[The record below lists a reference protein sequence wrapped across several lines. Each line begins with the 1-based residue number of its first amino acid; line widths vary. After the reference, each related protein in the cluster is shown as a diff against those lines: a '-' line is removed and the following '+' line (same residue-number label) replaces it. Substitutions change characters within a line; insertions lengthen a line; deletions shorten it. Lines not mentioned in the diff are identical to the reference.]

1 MATIERIMPIRT
13 DKEGRWHIELCIQRQ
28 RIHRRLP
35 EGCTKED
42 AKDAEAAIRQ
52 SFKSRSFTAD
62 PSLAEVMALYMDH
75 AETLRSTSTAEFHA
89 LRMGEWIH
97 GRKASD
103 AKLMCAQ
110 MVPEMLKKY
119 KPATV
124 NRSLGTLKKAL
135 SMAWERGIIPANYG
149 EQIKRLKENNSREVY
164 LSLVEVKTL
173 ASHASKNVQAAIWI
187 AIYTGMRRG
196 EIVKM
201 NEAEIG
207 IDTLSI
213 LSGNT
218 KTLKRRTVP
227 IIEPLREWLA
237 YLPLPIGAE
246 GIKSGFVRARKA
258 AKMEHVRFHDLR
270 HSTASLLIQSGT
282 DLYTVSKIL
291 GHSSTKMSERY
302 AHMEVSQ
309 QRDALSKVFG

>member
-1 MATIERIMPIRT
+1 MPIRT

-35 EGCTKED
+35 EGSTKED
-42 AKDAEAAIRQ
+42 AKNAEAEVRQ
-52 SFKSRSFTAD
+52 SFKSRAFTAD

-75 AETLRSTSTAEFHA
+75 ANSLRSTDTAEFHA

-110 MVPEMLKKY
+110 MIPVLLKTY

-135 SMAWERGIIPANYG
+135 SMAWERGIIPTNYG
-149 EQIKRLKENNSREVY
+149 EQIKRLKENNEREVF
-164 LSLVEVKTL
+164 LTIEEVEKI
-173 ASHASKNVQAAIWI
+173 AHHASDNVRAAIWI

-196 EIVKM
+196 EIIKL

-207 IDTLSI
+207 ASTLTI

-227 IIEPLREWLA
+227 IVEPLREWLA
-237 YLPLPIGAE
+237 FLPLIIGAE
-246 GIKSGFVRARKA
+246 GIKSGFRRAREA
-258 AKMEHVRFHDLR
+258 AGMGHVNFHDMR
-270 HSTASLLIQSGT
+270 HSTASMLVAAGV
-282 DLYTVSKIL
+282 DLYIVGEIL
-291 GHSSTKMSERY
+291 GHSSTRTTQRY
-302 AHMEVSQ
+302 AHVQ
-309 QRDALSKVFG
+309 TDQKRKALAKVFG